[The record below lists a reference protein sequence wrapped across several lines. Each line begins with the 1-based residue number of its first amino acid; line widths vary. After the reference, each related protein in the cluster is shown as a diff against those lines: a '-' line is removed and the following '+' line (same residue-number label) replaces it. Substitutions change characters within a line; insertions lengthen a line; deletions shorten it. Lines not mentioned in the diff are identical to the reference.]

1 MATYI
6 PGVADYIP
14 QLQPFQPDYNFLG
27 NMLQTKQSQYD
38 SNYKQLSQTYGT
50 LLNSDMMR
58 EDNIQKRNEFF
69 KMIDNDIKRVSGL
82 DLSLQQNTDS
92 ANKVFDSFFQNKDMV
107 KDMTFTKEY
116 NKQLQAGEALRNC
129 IDQEKCGGKYSD
141 VSAQALHYRA
151 EEFKKASKA
160 DAMTMSPGRFVPQ
173 INMQEKATK
182 YLETLLGKGGD
193 GGFGVQ
199 NVVMSQDGK
208 YNITLKN
215 GALLNAPLQQL
226 LQAQYSKDQD
236 IIDWNNTQAY
246 VNRKG
251 FVSQNLEKF
260 GGDENAAED
269 EYFKQLDGQFQKSQI
284 EYQQAVEEQ
293 NAARAK
299 NNLLAENIKKNG
311 STGNDKLAKDY
322 VASGTD
328 AAIAQS
334 NSKYTE
340 DTHNIAKSV
349 FEAGEN
355 RAQRRNRA
363 DQLFG
368 RSLMNK
374 EISESATRAAAMT
387 GGIIKKDADPYAK
400 SYYDFSL
407 DMQKMTSQYNLMD
420 RNAMRNHVY
429 DLNKQKA
436 LKEYEKRASA
446 VGLSNQGV
454 YVDGVKGTTATA
466 PDEEGKETIAQVAQ
480 ETASASASASAYASG
495 YGNTLLG
502 ILQDPNASNNE
513 KIVAKDTLQKIYGVA
528 KKGADGSYTS
538 YGFDPNTESFIDNRG
553 VAHNKAEDVSGVY
566 NWKDLYT
573 KAKTEA
579 DSHSSVPSHASYLE
593 TTGKKLN
600 DQYDLHLK
608 QLNATS
614 KAWVDNNKNV
624 KSYGGTEMS
633 GQDLKDWNNMFA
645 KDNQLKSLEDYTK
658 DYILSNPS
666 SDEKDANDAYV
677 EMNEKYNKIYS
688 SGTTTGKDVNGNL
701 VPLVRSTHGASMF
714 NNLGGG
720 TSAGGGVIFEFDS
733 DSPAALGTRGL
744 NTFYNDAQNTTA
756 IWTIG
761 NYATKEEATKN
772 MALNGANAK
781 IAVDQLMHDLR
792 VGNLTKAEKANVVGQ
807 IMYMDVAL
815 GDKNMVGTT
824 IKFPPSWLKK
834 YQDSAKEITWADD
847 TRLSSEGISM
857 YVDKKTAKNEFTETF
872 KMKPYDYILQHDNA
886 KISYDMGN
894 DHTSTLTINPRN
906 PDGSFSVIGDVGG
919 YDAKGIWQ
927 PVSATKTYYN
937 DVGGQNLYTSL
948 DVWMKQISDAN
959 LAYADGK
966 QPNRVYD
973 PKKLPEVQSLL
984 QASLGGEQPQ
994 MDPNQMFMQGVN
1006 NALYGK

>member
-14 QLQPFQPDYNFLG
+14 QFQPFQPDYNFLG

-58 EDNIQKRNEFF
+58 EDNIEKRNEFF
-69 KMIDNDIKRVSGL
+69 KMIDSDIKRISGL
-82 DLSLQQNTDS
+82 DLSLQQNADS

-116 NKQLQAGEALRNC
+116 NKQLQVGEALRNC

-141 VSAQALHYRA
+141 ISAQALHYRA
-151 EEFKKASKA
+151 EEFKKASKS
-160 DAMTMSPGRFVPQ
+160 DAMSMSPGRFVPQ

-182 YLETLLGKGGD
+182 YLETLLGKGGE

-251 FVSQNLEKF
+251 FIAQNLQKF
-260 GGDENAAED
+260 GGDENLAED

-284 EYQQAVEEQ
+284 EYNQAVEEQ

-299 NNLLAENIKKNG
+299 NNILAGQIKKNG
-311 STGNDKLAKDY
+311 STGNDKIAKDY

-334 NSKYTE
+334 NAKYAE

-387 GGIIKKDADPYAK
+387 GGIIKKEDDPYAK

-407 DMQKMTSQYNLMD
+407 DMQKMRSQYDLMD
-420 RNAMRNHVY
+420 RNNMRNQNY
-429 DLNKQKA
+429 DFVKQKA
-436 LKEYEKRASA
+436 LKELEKRGSA
-446 VGLSNQGV
+446 VGTSNQGV
-454 YVDGVKGTTATA
+454 YVDGVKGTTAVA
-466 PDEEGKETIAQVAQ
+466 ADQEGKEIVSQVAQ
-480 ETASASASASAYASG
+480 ETASANASATAYASG

-502 ILQDPNASNNE
+502 ILQDPNASSDE
-513 KIVAKDTLQKIYGVA
+513 KLVAKTTLQKIYGTA
-528 KKGADGSYTS
+528 SKDANGKYTG
-538 YGFDPNTESFIDNRG
+538 YGFDPATNSFVDNKG
-553 VAHNKAEDVSGVY
+553 IPHGTAEAVSGVY
-566 NWKDLYT
+566 NWKDLYG
-573 KAKTEA
+573 KAKVQA
-579 DSHSSVPSHASYLE
+579 DSHSSIPSHASYLE

-614 KAWVDNNKNV
+614 KAWMDNNKNV
-624 KSYGGTEMS
+624 KSYGSTEMT
-633 GQDLKDWNNMFA
+633 GEDLNNWNAMFTS
-645 KDNQLKSLEDYTK
+645 DHRLKTPEEYTRDYK
-658 DYILSNPS
+658 SINPGADD
-666 SDEKDANDAYV
+666 SDAMDAY
-677 EMNEKYNKIYS
+677 EDMNEKYNKIYS
-688 SGTTTGKDVNGNL
+688 SGTTTGKDLNGNP
-701 VPLVRSTHGASMF
+701 VPLVRSTHGSSMF

-720 TSAGGGVIFEFDS
+720 TSAGGGVMFEFNS
-733 DSPAALGTRGL
+733 DSPASLGTRGL
-744 NTFYNDAQNTTA
+744 TTFYNDAQNTTA

-761 NYATKEEATKN
+761 NHGTKEEA
-772 MALNGANAK
+772 MADMGQNGGNAK
-781 IAVDQLMHDLR
+781 IAMDQLMHDLR
-792 VGNLTKAEKANVVGQ
+792 TGNLTKAEKENVIGQ

-815 GDKNMVGTT
+815 GDKGMAGTT
-824 IKFPPSWLKK
+824 IKFPPSWLKQ
-834 YQDSAKEITWADD
+834 YQGSAKDQTWADD
-847 TRLSSEGISM
+847 TRLSSEGVSM
-857 YVDKKTAKNEFTETF
+857 YVDKKSAKNDFTETF

-886 KISYDMGN
+886 KIAYDMGN
-894 DHTSTLTINPRN
+894 GHKSELTINPRN
-906 PDGSFSVIGDVGG
+906 PDGSFTVIGDVGG
-919 YDAKGIWQ
+919 YDANGNWQ
-927 PVSATKTYYN
+927 PIPATKTYYG
-937 DVGGQNLYTSL
+937 DVGGQNLYNSL

-959 LAYADGK
+959 VAYSKG
-966 QPNRVYD
+966 QQSNRVYD
-973 PKKLPEVQSLL
+973 ASKLPEVQSMLKV
-984 QASLGGEQPQ
+984 ASGGDQPQ

-1006 NALYGK
+1006 NSLFGQ